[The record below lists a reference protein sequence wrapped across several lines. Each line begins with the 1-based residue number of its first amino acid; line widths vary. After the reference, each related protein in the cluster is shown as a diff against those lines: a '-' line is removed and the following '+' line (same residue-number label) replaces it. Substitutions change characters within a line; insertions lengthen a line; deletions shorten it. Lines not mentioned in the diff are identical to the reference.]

1 MGSLPPTVGVPFIR
15 ADFANPGAWDK
26 LKGLL
31 GKPNEEGYAANVEY
45 VEDRSLTSL
54 DDAALEAR
62 FPRLYPDD
70 YEHPVVFVAD
80 AAAMSPPDYP
90 ILVVNLNKREETRPF
105 RAVPG
110 EIAAIEVNL
119 SLANMDYFE
128 FAENAD
134 ADGVFRGFR

>member
-1 MGSLPPTVGVPFIR
+1 MGSLPSTVGVPFVR
-15 ADFANPGAWDK
+15 VDFSNPGAWEK
-26 LKGLL
+26 LKGSLA
-31 GKPNEEGYAANVEY
+31 KPDEEGYAANLEY
-45 VEDRSLTSL
+45 VEDRSLAGL
-54 DDAALEAR
+54 DEAALVAR
-62 FPRLYPDD
+62 FPRLYPKD

-80 AAAMSPPDYP
+80 ATAMSPPDYP

-105 RAVPG
+105 RAVPS
-110 EIAAIEVNL
+110 EIAAIEANL